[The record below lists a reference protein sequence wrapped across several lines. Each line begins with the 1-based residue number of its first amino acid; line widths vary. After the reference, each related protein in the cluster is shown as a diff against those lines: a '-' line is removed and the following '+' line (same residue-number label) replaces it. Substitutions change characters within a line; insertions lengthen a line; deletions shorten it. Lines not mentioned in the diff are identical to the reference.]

1 MTSKKR
7 TDTSM
12 EEKKIIGITG
22 MPGAGKGSAMETAKK
37 AGYPVVVMGDLIR
50 EETEK
55 RGLSPTPDNMGRI
68 MLKIREE
75 GGPGVVAKRCLLKIR
90 DSNGQTVIVE
100 GIRGLAEVNE
110 LKEHFPDMFLVAIHA
125 SPKKRAQ
132 RLRRRGRSD
141 DPKTW
146 EEFQKRDLRE
156 LVVGVGSV
164 VAISDHIIINEGTPK
179 QLDHNMSKM
188 LKKVEKRWKM

>member
-1 MTSKKR
+1 
-7 TDTSM
+7 M

-22 MPGAGKGSAMETAKK
+22 MPGAGKGTATETAAK
-37 AGYPVVVMGDLIR
+37 AGYSVVVMGDLIR

-55 RGLSPTPDNMGRI
+55 RGLSPTPDNMGKI

-75 GGPGVVAKRCLLKIR
+75 GGPSVVAKRCLSKIR
-90 DSNGQTVIVE
+90 DAAGQMIIVE

-132 RLRRRGRSD
+132 RLHRRGRSD

-164 VAISDHIIINEGTPK
+164 IAVSDHIIINEGTPR
-179 QLDHNMSKM
+179 QLDRDTLKM
-188 LKKVEKRWKM
+188 LKKVEKRWKT